1 MSLPK
6 AFLLPVKSSSASW
19 TVGSKIVQSTWLEK
33 LGAGIITGSTA
44 SPKTSR
50 LPSPMHPLRIN

>member
-6 AFLLPVKSSSASW
+6 AFLPQVKSSFSSW
-19 TVGSKIVQSTWLEK
+19 AVDSEIVQSTWLEK
-33 LGAGIITGSTA
+33 LSAGITTGSTA

>member
-6 AFLLPVKSSSASW
+6 AFLLSVKSSSLSW
-19 TVGSKIVQSTWLEK
+19 AVGSKTVQPTWLEK
-33 LGAGIITGSTA
+33 LSAGIITGSTA

-50 LPSPMHPLRIN
+50 LPSRMHPLRIN